1 MGAAYVVFAFIVL
14 QAADLLLEG
23 LSAPG
28 WIFSGLVIATLSG
41 FPLALALAWVFEL
54 TRGGIRRTASEA
66 EVASATAPR
75 AIKIAGLVLSILA
88 AVVVG
93 WLILR

>member
-1 MGAAYVVFAFIVL
+1 MFAFIVL

-41 FPLALALAWVFEL
+41 GPLALAWVFEL

-66 EVASATAPR
+66 EEASAPAAR
-75 AIKIAGLVLSILA
+75 AIKIAGLVVSILA
-88 AVVVG
+88 AVFAG